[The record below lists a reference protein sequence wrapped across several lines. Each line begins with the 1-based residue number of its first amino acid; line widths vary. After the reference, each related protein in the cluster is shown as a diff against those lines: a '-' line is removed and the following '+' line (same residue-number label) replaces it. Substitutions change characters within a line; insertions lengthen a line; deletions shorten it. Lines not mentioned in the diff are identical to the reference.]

1 MMKKNNAGL
10 ANTYTC
16 YCSYS
21 PNYGAATQ
29 GFSSLISESLHKRAK
44 AMKSI
49 LSIMLGIIKSD
60 WKVRFLFLSM
70 VICAGII
77 ITMMITLAKII

>member
-1 MMKKNNAGL
+1 MKKNNAGL

-21 PNYGAATQ
+21 HNYGAATQ

-49 LSIMLGIIKSD
+49 LSIMLGIMKSD
-60 WKVRFLFLSM
+60 WKVRVLFFSM
-70 VICAGII
+70 VVCVGLI
-77 ITMMITLAKII
+77 ITVMITLAKIV